1 MFIFIVLSHLSY
13 GCYLKLKSSLLK
25 FYGCHHYLVVIV
37 TKYPYFKIQ
46 WIFSIYVDIFF
57 SLVLRVIF
65 PELLTSSQLY
75 YSDVMILFDLIIIF
89 ELFLK
94 L

>member
-1 MFIFIVLSHLSY
+1 MFICIVLSHLSY

-25 FYGCHHYLVVIV
+25 FYGCHHYMVVIV
-37 TKYPYFKIQ
+37 IKYPYFKIQ
-46 WIFSIYVDIFF
+46 WILSFYVDVF

-65 PELLTSSQLY
+65 PELLTSGQLY